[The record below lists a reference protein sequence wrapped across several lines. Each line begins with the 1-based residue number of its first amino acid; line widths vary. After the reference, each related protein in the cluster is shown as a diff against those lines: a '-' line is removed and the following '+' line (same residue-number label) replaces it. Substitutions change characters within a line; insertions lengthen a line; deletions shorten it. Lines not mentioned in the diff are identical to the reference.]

1 MKISKWQSYTLCVC
15 VIGGV
20 MMVSPVKS
28 AMAANNSNQITAAKQ
43 DKLSVTTQRILEL
56 HSKDGH
62 INNTQQA
69 KVEWVKQA
77 QDGSYGP
84 TRFSIP
90 KFDGYDTPAKGM
102 PNSLSHNENP
112 NIPLTIYHIDFYKAN
127 ERFDHNQALCQ
138 VDLKDEH
145 DQIIVRH
152 IYNVPYD
159 RSMKVKLTAP
169 KNMEFIKKA
178 DSEPLITG
186 SYKFNRTVKVRN
198 VNPELG
204 ANAEKEPSVQTP
216 QKSLVEHPSQQTQTT
231 DPQTVDEGTN
241 TKSVTVA
248 NETTSTDNLL
258 EHPVNQDKG
267 TMTEQPVKHLVDTET
282 ETASPAV
289 QDEAV
294 EVNTMISKSTTR
306 DSGTMTDEKIHPSVS
321 DSSTMTD
328 FDQGRPQSQNM
339 AIQTE
344 TNHQLLVD
352 TGVGEDNVITYS
364 QDDSVMTDQVL
375 PKKPTVDEST
385 GTDANSIA
393 PSSVN
398 VDQSTQTS
406 QINWAKE
413 EVRSLAATKAP
424 ETSTAE
430 LDKKVPSL
438 SSPSQLD
445 DEKSHRRAV
454 PFAKTKSAKRK
465 ASSQELATLSKYN
478 HPFTGHQQKTPKNEK
493 LPQTGNHTCQ
503 LVVACGVAL
512 LSVLGLFKTGKR
524 H

>member
-15 VIGGV
+15 AIGGV

-28 AMAANNSNQITAAKQ
+28 VMAADNSNQVTAAKQ
-43 DKLSVTTQRILEL
+43 DKLAVTTQRILEL

-138 VDLKDEH
+138 VDLEDEH
-145 DQIIVRH
+145 DQVIVRH

-204 ANAEKEPSVQTP
+204 ANAEKEPSVQAP
-216 QKSLVEHPSQQTQTT
+216 QKSSVEHPSQQTQTVN
-231 DPQTVDEGTN
+231 PQTVDEGTN
-241 TKSVTVA
+241 TRSFTVA

-267 TMTEQPVKHLVDTET
+267 TMTEQPIKHLVDTGT
-282 ETASPAV
+282 ETASLAV

-294 EVNTMISKSTTR
+294 EVNTIISKSATK
-306 DSGTMTDEKIHPSVS
+306 DSGTMTDEMVHPSVS

-328 FDQGRPQSQNM
+328 FDQGRTQSQNM

-344 TNHQLLVD
+344 TNHQFMVD
-352 TGVGEDNVITYS
+352 TSVGEDKVITYS

-375 PKKPTVDEST
+375 PKKPTVDEATS
-385 GTDANSIA
+385 TDASLI
-393 PSSVN
+393 PSSSVN

-406 QINWAKE
+406 QINVAKE
-413 EVRSLAATKAP
+413 EVRNLTATKAP
-424 ETSTAE
+424 EATTAE

-438 SSPSQLD
+438 SSPSQHD
-445 DEKSHRRAV
+445 DDKSQRRAV

-465 ASSQELATLSKYN
+465 ASAQELATLSKYN
-478 HPFTGHQQKTPKNEK
+478 HPFTGHQQKTSKNEK
-493 LPQTGNHTCQ
+493 LPQTGDHTCQ
-503 LVVACGVAL
+503 LAVACGVAL

>member
-1 MKISKWQSYTLCVC
+1 MKISKLQSYTLCVC
-15 VIGGV
+15 AIGGV

-112 NIPLTIYHIDFYKAN
+112 NIPLTIYHIYFYKAN

-204 ANAEKEPSVQTP
+204 ANAEKEPSVQAP
-216 QKSLVEHPSQQTQTT
+216 QKSLVEHPSQQTQTA

-267 TMTEQPVKHLVDTET
+267 TMTEQPVKHLVDTGT
-282 ETASPAV
+282 ETSSPAV

-294 EVNTMISKSTTR
+294 EVNTMISKSATR
-306 DSGTMTDEKIHPSVS
+306 DSGTMTDEKVHSSVS

-398 VDQSTQTS
+398 VDQSTQTL
-406 QINWAKE
+406 QINGAKE
-413 EVRSLAATKAP
+413 EVRNIIATKAP
-424 ETSTAE
+424 ETTTAE

-445 DEKSHRRAV
+445 DEKSKWRAV
-454 PFAKTKSAKRK
+454 PFAKINSAKRK

>member
-1 MKISKWQSYTLCVC
+1 M
-15 VIGGV
+15 
-20 MMVSPVKS
+20 
-28 AMAANNSNQITAAKQ
+28 
-43 DKLSVTTQRILEL
+43 
-56 HSKDGH
+56 
-62 INNTQQA
+62 QA
-69 KVEWVKQA
+69 
-77 QDGSYGP
+77 
-84 TRFSIP
+84 
-90 KFDGYDTPAKGM
+90 
-102 PNSLSHNENP
+102 
-112 NIPLTIYHIDFYKAN
+112 
-127 ERFDHNQALCQ
+127 
-138 VDLKDEH
+138 
-145 DQIIVRH
+145 
-152 IYNVPYD
+152 
-159 RSMKVKLTAP
+159 
-169 KNMEFIKKA
+169 
-178 DSEPLITG
+178 
-186 SYKFNRTVKVRN
+186 
-198 VNPELG
+198 
-204 ANAEKEPSVQTP
+204 P
-216 QKSLVEHPSQQTQTT
+216 QKSLVEHPSQQTQTA

-267 TMTEQPVKHLVDTET
+267 TMTEQPVKHLVDTGT
-282 ETASPAV
+282 ETSSPAV

-294 EVNTMISKSTTR
+294 EVNTMISKSATR
-306 DSGTMTDEKIHPSVS
+306 DSGTMTDEKVHSSVS

-398 VDQSTQTS
+398 VDQSTQTL
-406 QINWAKE
+406 QINGAKE
-413 EVRSLAATKAP
+413 EVRNIIATKAP
-424 ETSTAE
+424 ETTTAE

-445 DEKSHRRAV
+445 DEKSKWRAV
-454 PFAKTKSAKRK
+454 PFAKINSAKRK